1 MGCPLCPATKKLSRD
16 ISPRGGEELLELLLS
31 ELNQSVYNC
40 AMPKKPSPSVPGV
53 PADRCEINLFDPK
66 KVASAKK
73 LMPPTDDIER
83 MSLIFSC
90 VAHPTRIKIIQA
102 LFTGELCVC
111 DLAQVLGSSVSAV
124 SHQLR
129 TLRAVRLVK
138 YRREGKMAY
147 YSIDDEHVR
156 ALFALGLEH
165 VRHR

>member
-1 MGCPLCPATKKLSRD
+1 
-16 ISPRGGEELLELLLS
+16 
-31 ELNQSVYNC
+31 
-40 AMPKKPSPSVPGV
+40 
-53 PADRCEINLFDPK
+53 
-66 KVASAKK
+66 
-73 LMPPTDDIER
+73 
-83 MSLIFSC
+83 MSLIFQC

-111 DLAQVLGSSVSAV
+111 DLAQTLGSSVSAV

-129 TLRAVRLVK
+129 TLRALRLVK

-165 VRHR
+165 VQHR